1 VSKWSNARGGSAVES
16 KGVSLPSPLQVPLL
30 SSITK
35 YPLFVLV
42 EKSLPGVERHIDQ
55 SRPDHPKAL
64 PTSLPPI
71 PVCVKYCGIAY
82 TVESLT
88 ILYSSDSLFIF
99 PIHFFA
105 LGGIGKPK

>member
-1 VSKWSNARGGSAVES
+1 VEQCKGGGSAVES
-16 KGVSLPSPLQVPLL
+16 KGVSLPSPLQVPLF

-64 PTSLPPI
+64 QTSLPSI
-71 PVCVKYCGIAY
+71 PVCVEYCGIAY

-88 ILYSSDSLFIF
+88 ILYTSDSLFIF
-99 PIHFFA
+99 FNSFFRSW
-105 LGGIGKPK
+105 GDW